1 MEPSI
6 YIPIITVVVLGI
18 IVFFISYKRRPSEE
32 HKNEVNKFLNS
43 MLEMCE
49 NLIVNILDDIE
60 KSIKEDTEIESL
72 EDFIKEYS
80 DYIEKSIRDAVI
92 TAAEDLKDGDSFS
105 KIAYR
110 LLIKKNY
117 LDKFIESLITDENV
131 GKKLAAIWEESMK
144 VRIELA
150 SKVDEELEDKYD
162 EKDYYEDEEFDRIDL
177 EESKT
182 LEESI
187 KDLPEEERK
196 KEEEKIANLN
206 PQKDT
211 DEEED
216 YDENDSSME
225 LVESEEVDYFFD
237 SNGRKRNKATGRYM
251 K

>member
-1 MEPSI
+1 MQPSI
-6 YIPIITVVVLGI
+6 YIPIITVVVLGA

-43 MLEMCE
+43 MLDMCE
-49 NLIVNILDDIE
+49 ELIVNILDDIE
-60 KSIKEDTEIESL
+60 KSIKDDTEIESL
-72 EDFIKEYS
+72 EDFIKEQL
-80 DYIEKSIRDAVI
+80 DFIEESIRDSVI
-92 TAAEDLKDGDSFS
+92 MAAEDLKDGDAFS

-110 LLIKKNY
+110 LLVKKEY
-117 LDKFIESLITDENV
+117 LDKFIESLISDENV
-131 GKKLAAIWEESMK
+131 SEKLSTIWEESMK
-144 VRIELA
+144 DRIEIA
-150 SKVDEELEDKYD
+150 SKVDEELEDKFD
-162 EKDYYEDEEFDRIDL
+162 EKDYYEDEEFDRKDL
-177 EESKT
+177 EASKPQ
-182 LEESI
+182 EESI
-187 KDLPEEERK
+187 KELPEEERK

-225 LVESEEVDYFFD
+225 LVDEEVDYFFD